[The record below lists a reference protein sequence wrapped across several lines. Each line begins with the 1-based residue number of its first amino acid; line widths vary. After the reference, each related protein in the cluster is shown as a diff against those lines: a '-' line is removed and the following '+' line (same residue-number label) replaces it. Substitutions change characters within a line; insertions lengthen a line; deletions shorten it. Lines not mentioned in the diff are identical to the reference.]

1 VDSLAG
7 GVSLEEYVVFAG
19 TVGLLVLA
27 DGGGS
32 RPYCDFEA
40 DAAEVEA

>member
-19 TVGLLVLA
+19 TVGLVVFA
-27 DGGGS
+27 GGGDS
-32 RPYCDFEA
+32 RVYCGFAADVAEA
-40 DAAEVEA
+40 KL